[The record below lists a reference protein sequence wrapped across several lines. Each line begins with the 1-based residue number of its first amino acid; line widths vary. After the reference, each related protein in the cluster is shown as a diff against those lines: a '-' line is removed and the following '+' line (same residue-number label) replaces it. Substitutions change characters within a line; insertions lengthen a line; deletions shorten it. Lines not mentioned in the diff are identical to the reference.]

1 MPVTLLSAVDPFP
14 TDAGKKVVLAGF
26 IDYLVDRR
34 GPDNVH
40 YLLVGGQARPNFPVK
55 MHSLPKPSRR
65 AALGAVLT
73 RAGTGRATLQESLL
87 TSRPLDRAVRETLDR
102 IGPSLE
108 IYDTIRMAQYAD
120 PARSGHQICYLDDL
134 FSERYQGM
142 LAAGDRYPD
151 VEMRPLGNFA
161 EHVPTSLRPLAD
173 SRRPQRAL
181 LRLESELARRSE
193 NRAAQRFSRS
203 LLVNQGEA
211 DRLTRRVANKPCGD
225 VAAVPPLIAPPEYRL
240 RQYRGAPEFLFVGLL
255 ALPHNDDGV
264 RSFLAEVWPDVLLRA
279 PGAKLRIIGK
289 GASPGLAQLVR
300 SLEGSVTIEGYVED
314 LTEAL
319 STAAALVNH
328 LRFGS
333 GIKLK
338 VIEALGRGLPVVST
352 AVGADGFAAG
362 ADRGV
367 LVAEDASSFADA
379 MLELTD
385 PAYNR
390 AVSDGARAHFA
401 DTFSRE
407 AVFACYDAAF
417 ALG

>member
-1 MPVTLLSAVDPFP
+1 MSVALLSAVDPFP
-14 TDAGKKVVLAGF
+14 ADAGKKVVLAGF
-26 IDYLVDRR
+26 IDYLVERR
-34 GPDNVH
+34 GPDKVH
-40 YLLVGGQARPNFPVK
+40 YLLVGGQARPDFPVT
-55 MHSLPKPSRR
+55 MHTLPKPSRR

-73 RAGTGRATLQESLL
+73 RTGTGQASLQESLL
-87 TSRPLDRAVRETLDR
+87 SSRLLNRAVGEALDR

-120 PARSGHQICYLDDL
+120 PAGAGQQICYLDDL
-134 FSERYQGM
+134 FSERYLGM

-151 VEMRPLGNFA
+151 VKMRPLGNFA

-181 LRLESELARRSE
+181 LRMESELARRSE
-193 NRAAQRFSRS
+193 NRAAQRFRRS

-211 DRLTRRVANKPCGD
+211 DRLTDRAESKPCGD
-225 VAAVPPLIAPPEYRL
+225 VVAVPPLIAPPEYRV

-255 ALPHNDDGV
+255 SLPHNDDGV
-264 RSFLAEVWPDVLLRA
+264 RSFLADVWPGVLRRA
-279 PGAKLRIIGK
+279 PGAKLRVIGR
-289 GASPGLAQLVR
+289 GASPGLAELAR
-300 SLEGSVTIEGYVED
+300 SFGDSVTIEGYVKD

-319 STAAALVNH
+319 SSAAALVNH

-352 AVGADGFAAG
+352 GVGADGFAAG
-362 ADRGV
+362 AERGV
-367 LVAEDASSFADA
+367 LVADGASLFADA